1 MAEVKAEALKAAKT
15 AFEDRFLANSNNRI
29 LEGKDAKEVANK
41 ASQVGQ
47 QNATALM
54 DGEFAEFMT
63 AKDYEEKANDYI
75 INTATTSSTTGR
87 DFERVYALVNR
98 FFVVNGK
105 RVGEHL
111 DFIDVGGMVR
121 RHYDTA
127 GKQPD
132 ADGKIAGAVR
142 VVTPGTFNEKLNSF
156 HKPWIML
163 TQYLA
168 GKVVGA
174 KRSTD
179 KKMFQKFVG
188 GRPVTDEYVEQ
199 FYNIYDFA
207 KA

>member
-1 MAEVKAEALKAAKT
+1 MAEVKEDALKAAKS

-29 LEGKDAKEVANK
+29 IEGKDAKEVASK

-54 DGEFAEFMT
+54 DGEFAEFMS

-75 INTATTSSTTGR
+75 INTATTSSTGR

-111 DFIDVGGMVR
+111 DFIDIGGMVR
-121 RHYDTA
+121 RHFDLG
-127 GKQPD
+127 GKAPD
-132 ADGKIAGAVR
+132 ENGKVTGAVR

-163 TQYLA
+163 TQYLS
-168 GKVVGA
+168 GKIVGA

-179 KKMFQKFVG
+179 KKWFQKFVG
-188 GRPVTDEYVEQ
+188 GRPVADEYVEQ
-199 FYNIYDFA
+199 MYNIYDFA